1 MTDFDLDAQLHALR
15 PPERSKEYWVD
26 FTARVTRGR
35 HYRPPP
41 RPAPAVSWLPQIAWG
56 FCLAFCC
63 FVLGYYLGHNG
74 VSRQLDRVWRQ
85 DRQEIVRFQTQLSAY
100 DEHGLRK
107 QLAEQP

>member
-1 MTDFDLDAQLHALR
+1 
-15 PPERSKEYWVD
+15 
-26 FTARVTRGR
+26 
-35 HYRPPP
+35 
-41 RPAPAVSWLPQIAWG
+41 
-56 FCLAFCC
+56 
-63 FVLGYYLGHNG
+63 